1 VTGQRTGKRTAFLR
15 AHLEC
20 KCIAKEHWKN
30 GTDMRVHV
38 ELPVDPALALAKALA
53 AYTLV
58 QSAYRSAAWYA

>member
-1 VTGQRTGKRTAFLR
+1 MYR
-15 AHLEC
+15 
-20 KCIAKEHWKN
+20 AKEHWKN